1 MKDITDT
8 ILDLQNKSLCVDFL
22 KSKFI
27 MCSECLMSRIL
38 SSNNSLDHDTEI
50 MLFVNDLINS
60 KDDLI
65 LNLKELINYIELL
78 NLELQDQKCLNY
90 TEEE

>member
-38 SSNNSLDHDTEI
+38 SSNNSLDNDTEI
-50 MLFVNDLINS
+50 MFFVNDLINS

-78 NLELQDQKCLNY
+78 NLELQDQKYQNY
-90 TEEE
+90 KEE